1 VSSAAKYSKID
12 KASEQKEE
20 TFEINYYCAAI
31 YLQIVLYSSEKDSAR
46 NKICAFMLALR
57 CDQRKEI

>member
-1 VSSAAKYSKID
+1 MLSAAQYSKID
-12 KASEQKEE
+12 KAPEQKEE
-20 TFEINYYCAAI
+20 IFEINYYCAAI

-46 NKICAFMLALR
+46 NKICAFMLAVR